1 MKHIKLS
8 VLFIASI
15 FAITAC
21 SDDNNKKEQM
31 TNGLDLSIS
40 GNAFMSEDDTNGIT
54 IKAFLAFT
62 PDKEKT
68 VELVVTGN
76 EDDIVRIENTVL
88 TFKPGQKEA
97 TIKVLSNAKH
107 ALSVP
112 RTISLAVGKTSDPMI
127 KAVKKDIKITINPDS
142 DVPVLTQ
149 EQLKLIAG
157 YKEKYGIDVSR
168 ILGKIAVEAVV
179 TFNTEDKETY
189 FNGEAQKTF
198 KGYTIITLSQK
209 ATADTPILKMTDNPM
224 GLTSFFYS
232 VLKRKTVEDTE
243 FFLATPYGNAAVKAI
258 KYDPAKETFTAS
270 LDSIKLVPATQSINF
285 LVHRNDIYGY
295 PIIGLAFD
303 YTFSAWDRLLAL
315 KEKGTVVE
323 IEEGGKL
330 VGYKIDDDFLTMGGS
345 IAPQRWLAVS
355 DVSRDTCT
363 HTPTDWIQPTASYDF
378 TKGTMT
384 FIFPW
389 DFDGANGYEQVRVT
403 YTMHK

>member
-31 TNGLDLSIS
+31 TNGLDLNIS

-127 KAVKKDIKITINPDS
+127 KAVKKDIKITIKRHIS
-142 DVPVLTQ
+142 
-149 EQLKLIAG
+149 
-157 YKEKYGIDVSR
+157 
-168 ILGKIAVEAVV
+168 
-179 TFNTEDKETY
+179 
-189 FNGEAQKTF
+189 
-198 KGYTIITLSQK
+198 
-209 ATADTPILKMTDNPM
+209 TAKHK
-224 GLTSFFYS
+224 
-232 VLKRKTVEDTE
+232 KR
-243 FFLATPYGNAAVKAI
+243 
-258 KYDPAKETFTAS
+258 
-270 LDSIKLVPATQSINF
+270 
-285 LVHRNDIYGY
+285 
-295 PIIGLAFD
+295 
-303 YTFSAWDRLLAL
+303 
-315 KEKGTVVE
+315 
-323 IEEGGKL
+323 
-330 VGYKIDDDFLTMGGS
+330 
-345 IAPQRWLAVS
+345 
-355 DVSRDTCT
+355 SRDILSLRSAKR
-363 HTPTDWIQPTASYDF
+363 PQPTLRY
-378 TKGTMT
+378 
-384 FIFPW
+384 
-389 DFDGANGYEQVRVT
+389 
-403 YTMHK
+403 